1 MSIDEY
7 QGIMRSWDQ
16 FMFTIP
22 PSPSVLFMSSIW
34 EFDRK
39 FGQPAMKCDKKETLE
54 IYFQYESNNLT
65 FVTYNSIFK
74 NVWSMF
80 Y

>member
-1 MSIDEY
+1 MNIKVSCEVETNLCLLY
-7 QGIMRSWDQ
+7 
-16 FMFTIP
+16 P
-22 PSPSVLFMSSIW
+22 PPPSVLFMSSIR

-39 FGQPAMKCDKKETLE
+39 FGQAAMKCDKKETLE

-74 NVWSMF
+74 NVRSMF